1 MNAFAARVFASSC
14 LVLSCF
20 SSVACTDAD
29 TDGAS
34 GTTTTGTTS
43 NSTQTTDDAED
54 GEWQKVE
61 IPGTVCGKGSQY
73 KFFVNLSK
81 TSDNLLIT
89 LEPGGAC
96 WDYDSCSGKTS
107 LGASNVDGI
116 TDGHMALYQLVFPF
130 LRRTDPDNPVRDW
143 NHVYLPYCTG
153 DVHIG
158 NAVRTYV
165 DPNGKEP
172 DLVFHHAG
180 YPNTLA
186 IIDWLKKRFPKIPRM
201 LVYGC
206 SAGGA
211 GSMATYY
218 FYRKGLSPERS
229 YLLDDSGP
237 AFPGSVHSQPLY
249 DQVRTAWDLGSVLDP
264 LPFGGAKPT
273 VGDVSLLVADQFPDD
288 RLGVAYFLRDH
299 VFSAYSYQP
308 FYPDLDDEQ
317 RLELWKED
325 TDLMTAAF
333 DARKNLAY
341 FLPYWRA
348 RADSHCTTA
357 LDYVGTEIQEKGV
370 DMGDFIH
377 TLLDDSAPL
386 KSYRESPQPG
396 EDGTPAP

>member
-1 MNAFAARVFASSC
+1 MAALGARLLASSC
-14 LVLSCF
+14 LVVSCF
-20 SSVACTDAD
+20 SGLGCAD
-29 TDGAS
+29 TD
-34 GTTTTGTTS
+34 
-43 NSTQTTDDAED
+43 TDTEPDPIQVPHDIEY
-54 GEWQKVE
+54 GVWQKVE

-73 KFFVNLSK
+73 KFFVNLSE

-96 WDYDSCSGKTS
+96 WDYDSCAGKTS
-107 LGASNVDGI
+107 LGASNIDGVAD
-116 TDGHMALYQLVFPF
+116 THMSLYQLIFPF
-130 LRRTDPDNPVRDW
+130 LRRGDPDNPVRDW

-165 DPNGKEP
+165 DPDGEEP

-180 YPNTLA
+180 YTNTLA
-186 IIDWLKKRFPKIPRM
+186 IIDWLRERFPEIPRM

-218 FYRKGLSPERS
+218 FYRKGLRPERS

-237 AFPGSVHSQPLY
+237 TFPGSVHSQPLY
-249 DQVRTAWDLGSVLDP
+249 DQIRTSWDVGSVLDP
-264 LPFGGAKPT
+264 LPFSTGNAS

-288 RLGVAYFLRDH
+288 RLGVTYFLRDH
-299 VFSAYSYQP
+299 VFSAYSYQQ

-317 RLELWKED
+317 RLELWRQD

-333 DARKNLAY
+333 DGRTNIAY
-341 FLPYWRA
+341 FLPYWRE

-357 LDYVGTEIQEKGV
+357 LDYVGTEIQEQGV
-370 DMGDFIH
+370 DMGDFIDA
-377 TLLDDSAPL
+377 LLDDDAPL

-396 EDGTPAP
+396 EDGTPVP